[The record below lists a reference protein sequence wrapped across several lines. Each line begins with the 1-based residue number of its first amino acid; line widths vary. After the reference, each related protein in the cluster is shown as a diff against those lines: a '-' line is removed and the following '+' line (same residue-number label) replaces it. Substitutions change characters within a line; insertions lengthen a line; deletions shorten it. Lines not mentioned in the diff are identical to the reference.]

1 MGRDKGLTPFLGV
14 PLALHVARR
23 LEHLA
28 DEVWVTT
35 NHPDEY
41 AVLGLQMMSDLAPGR
56 GALGGLYTA
65 LSAAQYP
72 IVAVVACDMPF
83 ASPEII
89 AAARNILE
97 TGYDAVVPKTARGAE
112 PFHAVYRRETC
123 LPAIQESLE
132 GNAWRADSWY
142 PQVRIQYFPQEE
154 MRRLDPRGLAFLNVN
169 DPEELA
175 QAEKMAREMQDG

>member
-14 PLALHVARR
+14 PLALRVAHR

-28 DEVWVTT
+28 DETWVTT

-41 AVLGLQMMSDLAPGR
+41 AVLGLQMVSDLAPGR

-65 LSAAQYP
+65 LSAARYP
-72 IVAVVACDMPF
+72 LVAVVACDMPF

-89 AAARNILE
+89 SAAGDILE
-97 TGYDAVVPKTARGAE
+97 SGYDAVVPKTARGAE

-123 LPAIQESLE
+123 LPAVQASIER
-132 GNAWRADSWY
+132 NAWRADSWY
-142 PQVRIQYFPQEE
+142 PEVRIRFLSTEE
-154 MRRLDPRGLAFLNVN
+154 IHRLDPHGLAFLNVN
-169 DPEELA
+169 EPEELA
-175 QAEKMAREMQDG
+175 QAEKVAREMQDS